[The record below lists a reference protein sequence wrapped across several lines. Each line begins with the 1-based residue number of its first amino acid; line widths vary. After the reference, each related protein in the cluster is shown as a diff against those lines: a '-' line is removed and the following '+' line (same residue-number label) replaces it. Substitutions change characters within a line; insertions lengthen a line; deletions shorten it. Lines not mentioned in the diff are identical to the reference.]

1 MASILIVEDNEMN
14 RDMLSRRLIRKG
26 YLTSIAVDAGSALR
40 MARHAPP
47 DLILMD
53 MSLPDMTGSQA
64 AQRLQSDLATRGIPI
79 IALTAHATDAARQEA
94 LAAGCV
100 EFETKPINMAALLS
114 KMEMVL
120 DRSAQLQVSGA
131 S

>member
-14 RDMLSRRLIRKG
+14 RDMLSRRLMRKG
-26 YLTSIAVDAGSALR
+26 YLTLIAIDASSGLR
-40 MARHAPP
+40 TARDAQP

-64 AQRLQSDLATRGIPI
+64 ALVLKTDRMTCRIPI
-79 IALTAHATDAARQEA
+79 IALTAHATEAARQEA

-100 EFETKPINMAALLS
+100 EFETKPIDLAALIA
-114 KMEMVL
+114 KMEIVL
-120 DRSAQLQVSGA
+120 GRMPRLQA
-131 S
+131 SEAG